1 MLARGKIILNIGSI
15 RGQMQIEMSWSS
27 WLNGLK
33 GRESSI
39 GVRISFQSKM

>member
-1 MLARGKIILNIGSI
+1 MLARGKILLNIGSI
-15 RGQMQIEMSWSS
+15 RGQMQKGMSWSS
-27 WLNGLK
+27 WPNGLK